1 MSEGEGL
8 WEKAGGS
15 NPGIQ
20 LVTQVMVLDGSHR
33 YSINC

>member
-1 MSEGEGL
+1 MSEGR
-8 WEKAGGS
+8 WEKAEGS
-15 NPGIQ
+15 NSGIQ

>member
-1 MSEGEGL
+1 MSEGL
-8 WEKAGGS
+8 WEKAEGS